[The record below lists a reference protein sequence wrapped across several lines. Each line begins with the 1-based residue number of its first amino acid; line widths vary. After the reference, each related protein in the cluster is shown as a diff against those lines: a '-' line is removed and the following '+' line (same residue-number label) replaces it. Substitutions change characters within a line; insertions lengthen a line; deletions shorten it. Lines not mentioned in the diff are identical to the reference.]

1 MTSAR
6 LQTRCF
12 SPITGAAELGAAEVL
27 GAWGAG
33 ARQMMSRAA
42 LAIRQVTGRM
52 DEELDEALVARI
64 AEGEER
70 AFRTLVERHMQRS
83 MRLAQRVLGNAAD
96 AEEVVQEAFLRLWTK
111 ADTWQP
117 GRGRFTTWFF
127 RILVNLCLDR
137 RRRPAM
143 LPIETAG
150 DPPDPGRSALG
161 KIYDDEV
168 GRAVAGAIAELPE
181 RQRAALVL
189 CYYEELSNLEAAQA
203 LSISVSALEALL
215 VRARRTLKTRLASLG
230 AVGPKEE

>member
-33 ARQMMSRAA
+33 ARLMMSRAA

-127 RILVNLCLDR
+127 R
-137 RRRPAM
+137 
-143 LPIETAG
+143 T
-150 DPPDPGRSALG
+150 S
-161 KIYDDEV
+161 
-168 GRAVAGAIAELPE
+168 
-181 RQRAALVL
+181 
-189 CYYEELSNLEAAQA
+189 S
-203 LSISVSALEALL
+203 S
-215 VRARRTLKTRLASLG
+215 
-230 AVGPKEE
+230 